1 MEILQQHGITYFYR
15 RYKMKNI
22 DKSQRV
28 KRLVMF
34 LFIALPCL
42 LTVQLFAVL
51 DIDNDPAK
59 RLSIRAI

>member
-1 MEILQQHGITYFYR
+1 MK
-15 RYKMKNI
+15 KM
-22 DKSQRV
+22 DKSQSV